1 MADMESMAKKQESKR
16 IALSVCGDG
25 ENRTPLDL
33 NSPFSS
39 RELFREAG
47 LLVEMT
53 TAVVDY
59 NLAVEV
65 YFNVVNVNLY
75 FS

>member
-1 MADMESMAKKQESKR
+1 MYGKKTRERKNS
-16 IALSVCGDG
+16 LSVCGDG

>member
-1 MADMESMAKKQESKR
+1 MRAEVGYMAKKQESER
-16 IALSVCGDG
+16 ISLSVCGDG

-47 LLVEMT
+47 LLAET
-53 TAVVDY
+53 TPA
-59 NLAVEV
+59 
-65 YFNVVNVNLY
+65 
-75 FS
+75 